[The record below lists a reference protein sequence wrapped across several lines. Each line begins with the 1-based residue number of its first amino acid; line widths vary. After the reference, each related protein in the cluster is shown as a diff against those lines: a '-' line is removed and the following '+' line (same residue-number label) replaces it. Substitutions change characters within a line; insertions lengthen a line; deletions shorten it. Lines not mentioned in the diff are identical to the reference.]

1 MYWQPSPPPGMCGG
15 SPAAS
20 MGTASISLGSP
31 SSMSLGFSPGFQ
43 SCAHAGGICS
53 PQQPPPFAFLQQD
66 TPQQRSPMLRHRS
79 PQPMP
84 WNLTSDE
91 APQIPSLFSGGQ
103 RSPMLP
109 RHGSPPP
116 WAHHGATTA
125 AAAAA
130 AAVGDE
136 VGLIQ
141 PPLLSLAAAA
151 AAGDP
156 RHIRPPSSASA
167 SVSATASDMRKP
179 TSPTGIPEWGSRVS
193 TTSTSA
199 SGPSLKDTDP
209 DDDPNRLPTFVKVR
223 GLPAEYDPR
232 ITKRPKPK
240 KRAPGVCCT

>member
-1 MYWQPSPPPGMCGG
+1 MYWQPPPPGGCGG
-15 SPAAS
+15 SPA
-20 MGTASISLGSP
+20 ASISLGSP
-31 SSMSLGFSPGFQ
+31 SSVPLGFSPGFH
-43 SCAHAGGICS
+43 SCAHAGGIAS
-53 PQQPPPFAFLQQD
+53 PQQPPPLAFLQQD

-84 WNLTSDE
+84 WNLTTEE
-91 APQIPSLFSGGQ
+91 APPIPSLFSGGQ

-116 WAHHGATTA
+116 WAHHGATA

-130 AAVGDE
+130 GGMGDE
-136 VGLIQ
+136 AGFMQ
-141 PPLLSLAAAA
+141 PPLLSLTAAA

-156 RHIRPPSSASA
+156 RYIRPLSSSGASA
-167 SVSATASDMRKP
+167 SVTATEMRKP
-179 TSPTGIPEWGSRVS
+179 TPPFGNPEWGSRVS

-199 SGPSLKDTDP
+199 SGPSLKETDP
-209 DDDPNRLPTFVKVR
+209 EDDPNRLPTFVKVR